1 MQFRETD
8 EEIFEDDPEEFIRR
22 DIEGSGRDQGV
33 FRAAKIFR
41 YTSSSARHRLMSAIY
56 SPTRS
61 MTDIETRRR
70 AAYDLIRGL
79 CKCFEAEVTGVF
91 SEYVTQLLAVRRAR
105 RLSTG
110 YLFIGHLLVLER
122 MS

>member
-22 DIEGSGRDQGV
+22 DIEGSGRRFSYCQNV
-33 FRAAKIFR
+33 PLP
-41 YTSSSARHRLMSAIY
+41 TPSNVSSSPHTCNF
-56 SPTRS
+56 SPTCS
-61 MTDIETRRR
+61 ITDIETRRR

-91 SEYVTQLLAVRRAR
+91 SEYVTQLLAVRQAR
-105 RLSTG
+105 HLSTRCP
-110 YLFIGHLLVLER
+110 YTGHPLVPKR
-122 MS
+122 VS